1 MTDAIQR
8 LAATLRVQPD
18 VLDVLEDVDPATVDT
33 VRSAYEAARDRQE
46 HALGEAFEGTIR
58 LVPRPVRGRV
68 RKLLVGS

>member
-46 HALGEAFEGTIR
+46 HALSEAFEGTIR

>member
-18 VLDVLEDVDPATVDT
+18 VLDVLEGVDPATVDAL
-33 VRSAYEAARDRQE
+33 RAAYEAARDRQE

-58 LVPRPVRGRV
+58 MVPRPVRGRV